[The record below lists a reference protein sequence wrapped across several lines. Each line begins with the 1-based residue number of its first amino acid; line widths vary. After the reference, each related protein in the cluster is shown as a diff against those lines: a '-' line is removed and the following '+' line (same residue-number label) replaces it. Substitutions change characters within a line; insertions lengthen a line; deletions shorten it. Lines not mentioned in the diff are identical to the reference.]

1 MMLKIP
7 LLLLTTVLIS
17 IPCLGQSPTIQWQR
31 CLGGNYAEQGFAI
44 RPTVEGGSILVSTGR
59 STGGDLAG
67 SGYHQWIDQWGFP
80 SSDFWVVKL
89 GASGSIQWQKCF
101 GSFGNETPWDVR
113 STADGGYI
121 VVGSTT
127 SNGGN
132 VSGYRGGESDV
143 WLVKLSA
150 AGTLQWQRCLGGTN
164 SDFGYGV
171 EQVQDGGYIVSGSTR
186 SNDGD
191 ILGNNGNGDI
201 WVVRLN
207 ELGIPLWQSCLGGS
221 GAEYSRGI
229 RQTQD
234 GGFIVAGATGSS
246 NGDVVGFHGGDY
258 DAWVVKLDSLGAIA
272 WQKCLGGSNND
283 GASSIAFAN
292 DGGFIFAGSTYSLDG
307 DIHGHNGQLDAWVVR
322 LSATGDTLWTK
333 CLGGALLDV
342 GMSIVQVVGGGHVVV
357 GYSNSN
363 NADVNGN
370 NGGEDVWVVRLSD
383 SGDILWQDCFGG
395 PGMDQGSSIEQTSDN
410 GFIIA
415 GTATYDGGDVSGMH
429 SASYDAW
436 VVKLGPEATSTA
448 IINHDRRSFKLRP
461 NPAQTTVVVEVDS
474 DAREA
479 SIIDLAGHAIHTVP
493 VRQEAS
499 VVQFDLSS
507 VACGIY
513 LMQVRLLNGTI
524 LTERFIIE

>member
-31 CLGGNYAEQGFAI
+31 CLGGNYAADKDSQLGQQW
-44 RPTVEGGSILVSTGR
+44 RVVSILVSTGR

-80 SSDFWVVKL
+80 SSDFWVVNSA
-89 GASGSIQWQKCF
+89 ASGSIQWQKCF

-221 GAEYSRGI
+221 GAEVFARYSTNAGWWIHRCRRNWLFERRCGRLPRRRLRCVGCQARFSRRNRLAEMLGGIKQRRGI
-229 RQTQD
+229 
-234 GGFIVAGATGSS
+234 
-246 NGDVVGFHGGDY
+246 
-258 DAWVVKLDSLGAIA
+258 
-272 WQKCLGGSNND
+272 
-283 GASSIAFAN
+283 
-292 DGGFIFAGSTYSLDG
+292 
-307 DIHGHNGQLDAWVVR
+307 IHCIR
-322 LSATGDTLWTK
+322 K
-333 CLGGALLDV
+333 
-342 GMSIVQVVGGGHVVV
+342 
-357 GYSNSN
+357 
-363 NADVNGN
+363 
-370 NGGEDVWVVRLSD
+370 
-383 SGDILWQDCFGG
+383 
-395 PGMDQGSSIEQTSDN
+395 
-410 GFIIA
+410 
-415 GTATYDGGDVSGMH
+415 
-429 SASYDAW
+429 
-436 VVKLGPEATSTA
+436 
-448 IINHDRRSFKLRP
+448 
-461 NPAQTTVVVEVDS
+461 
-474 DAREA
+474 
-479 SIIDLAGHAIHTVP
+479 
-493 VRQEAS
+493 
-499 VVQFDLSS
+499 
-507 VACGIY
+507 
-513 LMQVRLLNGTI
+513 
-524 LTERFIIE
+524 